1 MKEEN
6 KNRKGHEYGK
16 HNFPSDINIHCA
28 RRLECNSAV
37 IGLNR
42 EKMKEVEEE
51 CTHMSLIRHIRTSS
65 IMDASNHQFRKFF
78 SCCVKD

>member
-16 HNFPSDINIHCA
+16 HNFPSDINIHSA
-28 RRLECNSAV
+28 RQLECNNAV

-42 EKMKEVEEE
+42 EKNEGGWERMFLNE
-51 CTHMSLIRHIRTSS
+51 L
-65 IMDASNHQFRKFF
+65 D
-78 SCCVKD
+78 

>member
-16 HNFPSDINIHCA
+16 HNFPSDINIHRA
-28 RRLECNSAV
+28 RRLECKNAV

-42 EKMKEVEEE
+42 GGKMKEVEKE
-51 CTHMSLIRHIRTSS
+51 CT
-65 IMDASNHQFRKFF
+65 
-78 SCCVKD
+78 

>member
-1 MKEEN
+1 MKKEN

-28 RRLECNSAV
+28 RRLECYNAL

-42 EKMKEVEEE
+42 EKKMKEVEKE
-51 CTHMSLIRHIRTSS
+51 CT
-65 IMDASNHQFRKFF
+65 
-78 SCCVKD
+78 

>member
-28 RRLECNSAV
+28 QRLECYNAV

-42 EKMKEVEEE
+42 GEKMKEVEKE
-51 CTHMSLIRHIRTSS
+51 CT
-65 IMDASNHQFRKFF
+65 
-78 SCCVKD
+78 